1 MITLDLSPE
10 PRWLDLPR
18 RVSVR
23 IRPVTTAVLIAA
35 QSAARRALE
44 EVPEAERQDPAL
56 LAGLGFAA
64 LVEALARYAILDWRG
79 VGDAAGEPLPLTP
92 ERAALLMRHEDLAT
106 AFWEAVHRPL
116 AALAAEGNG

>member
-1 MITLDLSPE
+1 MITLDLPTE
-10 PRWLDLPR
+10 PHWLDLPR
-18 RVSVR
+18 GVAVQT
-23 IRPVTTAVLIAA
+23 RPVTTAVLIAA

-44 EVPEAERQDPAL
+44 EVPEADRADPAL

-79 VGDAAGEPLPLTP
+79 VGDAAGEPLELTP

-116 AALAAEGNG
+116 SALAAEGNG